1 MLSTK
6 KPLRCII
13 IITISR
19 SLNLQKLSLGTICK
33 DFLVQCRMR
42 TNRVLFKSSLDVVKI
57 SLTLRKLLILF
68 TLVNES
74 LPVSGLA
81 VYIAQRHSLA
91 AFTSLSGLG
100 QSRNLLHENN
110 DRFYPPVHSR
120 RSFTPR
126 GSFIILVPVSNLRS
140 EPWSNKMISS
150 KAPYAK
156 NQHKKL
162 YYVGNLWDR
171 KKQRQFKSL
180 NKNAIEHRPY
190 FECKS
195 IHLSMQILYNF

>member
-1 MLSTK
+1 MLQ

-33 DFLVQCRMR
+33 DFLVQYRMR

-156 NQHKKL
+156 NQHRSCTMQATYGTVKSNDSS
-162 YYVGNLWDR
+162 NL
-171 KKQRQFKSL
+171 
-180 NKNAIEHRPY
+180 
-190 FECKS
+190 
-195 IHLSMQILYNF
+195 